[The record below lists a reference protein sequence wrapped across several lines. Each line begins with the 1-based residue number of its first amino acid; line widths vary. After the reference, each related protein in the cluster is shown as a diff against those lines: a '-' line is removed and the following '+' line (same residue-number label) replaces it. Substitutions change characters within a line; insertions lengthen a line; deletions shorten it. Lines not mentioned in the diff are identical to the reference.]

1 MTKSQPYFTVD
12 ELAERWEMT
21 RDGVASLGAEGL
33 LKFGVF
39 LSGLLPVEVGSF
51 ECAPGSKLPEFQVE
65 SSGLWQGFIPVTPST
80 VAAIWLNGATSRI
93 HIPNTDCG
101 KVVISRPQDY
111 IPFDENDKGGRLLVD
126 LAEVERYESKKAAA
140 SGTPDNNQPSQV
152 RRGAREPATTKRM
165 AEAFPHPKGTK
176 LENWKRTL
184 SDPPAWLK
192 DARLYPGRPG
202 VTALWDPAMFALCMV
217 SAGHISKQAAD
228 NIIRREF
235 SHFLDEWEE
244 RATYL

>member
-140 SGTPDNNQPSQV
+140 SGTQERNETAPTRPLQRQRHQENEILRV
-152 RRGAREPATTKRM
+152 I
-165 AEAFPHPKGTK
+165 AELGFNAKVLP
-176 LENWKRTL
+176 
-184 SDPPAWLK
+184 K
-192 DARLYPGRPG
+192 DAPGKPG
-202 VTALWDPAMFALCMV
+202 VKAAVRKELPGLSPSVFNKAWERL
-217 SAGHISKQAAD
+217 SASND
-228 NIIRREF
+228 IIK
-235 SHFLDEWEE
+235 LK
-244 RATYL
+244 